1 MPFEND
7 YLAQQA
13 RRPFHFKSRRADIQL
28 FLSKEFNSILV
39 WSQMMAR
46 HVVLTKHKLGPKVTQ
61 FLNVTVNSATVRNRP
76 SGPILRTIRSSTTR
90 DWRERSRQ
98 SFPMGKYSLKINWNA
113 MNGWISDKFSD
124 NNQFMAFP
132 LVFKHYFFNGKA
144 RRERSR
150 RSLIRTIRKTALFRT
165 RGFL

>member
-90 DWRERSRQ
+90 DRRERSRQ
-98 SFPMGKYSLKINWNA
+98 AFPMGKYCLK
-113 MNGWISDKFSD
+113 
-124 NNQFMAFP
+124 P
-132 LVFKHYFFNGKA
+132 
-144 RRERSR
+144 RERQD
-150 RSLIRTIRKTALFRT
+150 LADI
-165 RGFL
+165 

>member
-90 DWRERSRQ
+90 DRRERSRQ
-98 SFPMGKYSLKINWNA
+98 AFTVEKYWKRHVFIRQVFIREFIRYSPVHSVAVDFQTVFPHREGLS
-113 MNGWISDKFSD
+113 GTFPPISAQE
-124 NNQFMAFP
+124 N
-132 LVFKHYFFNGKA
+132 VG
-144 RRERSR
+144 
-150 RSLIRTIRKTALFRT
+150 
-165 RGFL
+165 G

>member
-76 SGPILRTIRSSTTR
+76 SGPIFGPSEVLPPEIDGNVLDRP
-90 DWRERSRQ
+90 SRWKNT
-98 SFPMGKYSLKINWNA
+98 GNA
-113 MNGWISDKFSD
+113 MFLSDRFLSENSSDIHPFIALQWIFKLY
-124 NNQFMAFP
+124 FP
-132 LVFKHYFFNGKA
+132 IGKA
-144 RRERSR
+144 CRERSR
-150 RSLIRTIRKTALFRT
+150 RSLPSNV
-165 RGFL
+165 

>member
-1 MPFEND
+1 VPFEND

-76 SGPILRTIRSSTTR
+76 SGPIFGPSEVLPPEIGGNVPDRSSRWGNT
-90 DWRERSRQ
+90 
-98 SFPMGKYSLKINWNA
+98 
-113 MNGWISDKFSD
+113 
-124 NNQFMAFP
+124 
-132 LVFKHYFFNGKA
+132 V
-144 RRERSR
+144 
-150 RSLIRTIRKTALFRT
+150 
-165 RGFL
+165 